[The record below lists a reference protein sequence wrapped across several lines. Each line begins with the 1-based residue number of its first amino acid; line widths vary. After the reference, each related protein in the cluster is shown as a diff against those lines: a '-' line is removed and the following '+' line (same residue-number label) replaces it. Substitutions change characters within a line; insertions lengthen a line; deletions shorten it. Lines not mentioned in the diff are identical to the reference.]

1 MAESAM
7 LCKDGKVVGVE
18 GGHFKVKIT
27 TPSACATCHAK
38 SLCSSLSPQDQK
50 EREIL
55 VTSRQPL
62 EIGDTVSIE
71 MEERLGWIALFYSFI
86 LPFLVMILVLFG
98 LFAFGLSQTTSALI
112 AIVSLAPY
120 YLVLYKFRSKLEK
133 DFVFLAVK
141 KD

>member
-1 MAESAM
+1 MADSAI

-18 GGHFKVKIT
+18 GAHYKVKIT

-38 SLCSSLSPQDQK
+38 SLCSSLTSQDQK

-55 VTSRQPL
+55 ATSHQPL
-62 EIGDTVSIE
+62 KVGDTVSLE
-71 MEERLGWIALFYSFI
+71 MEERLGWIALFYSFV
-86 LPFLVMILVLFG
+86 LPFLIMILVLFG
-98 LFAFGLSQTTSALI
+98 LFASGVSQTTSALI
-112 AIVSLAPY
+112 AVLSLAPY
-120 YLVLYKFRSKLEK
+120 YLVLYRFRSKLEK